1 LTKKAK
7 KRIRELCGLEG
18 LSRTDRAVRSKE
30 LLEDDELKQFI
41 CHRLL
46 GTTFRDIDKVLKEE
60 IAASKIKSEE
70 ESIYEEMEFSQPEKL
85 DPDHLPTKRK
95 HKAVKRGY
103 YTPEETLKLIEADS
117 NKKWMAAVSK
127 PREITSTWTPEEM
140 WALIN
145 CCYDLRNF
153 PR

>member
-1 LTKKAK
+1 MTKKAK

-18 LSRTDRAVRSKE
+18 LNRADRAVRSKQ

-41 CHRLL
+41 CHQLL

-60 IAASKIKSEE
+60 IAASKARSEE

-85 DPDHLPTKRK
+85 DPEHSPAKKK
-95 HKAVKRGY
+95 HKALKRGY

-117 NKKWMAAVSK
+117 NKKWMAEVSQPK
-127 PREITSTWTPEEM
+127 EITSTWSPEEI

-145 CCYDLRNF
+145 CCYDSRNF